1 MSANTPSHLAP
12 DPVVQ
17 ADRAQ
22 RRAAAADRSAWVA
35 ASAGSGKTKVLTD
48 RVLSLLLAGGDPGR
62 ILCLTFT
69 KAAAAEM
76 AVRVTA
82 RLAKWAV
89 TEEAALHDALAQLL
103 GRQAHQDELLRARR
117 LFARVLDVPGGMKIQ
132 TVHGFC
138 QSVLRRFPLEAGISP
153 QFEVLDPLS
162 AAELAAT
169 ASAQVLTRARAAA
182 AADAPL
188 AAALAVVNDG
198 TSETVFGELVGD
210 LVNARARVE
219 AMLEHFGNVT
229 GAIAAL
235 YRHIGADPEVT
246 PAQARAALAS
256 GGADADL
263 RLLAAAWA
271 GGSASEQD
279 RGASLTAWLATPPAA
294 RTAAYD
300 GYRGLFLTTKG
311 QVRKSLVTKATAEA
325 HPGALAV
332 AEAEADRLV
341 AGEAR
346 FRAAVVARASA
357 AVTTLGAAMLTA
369 YERAKQA
376 RDWLD
381 YEDLI
386 LRTRRLLMAPGGPSW
401 VLYKLDGGIDHILV
415 DEAQDTNPAQWQVI
429 AKLAEGFFDASAGM
443 GARSVFAVGDI
454 KQSIFSFQGADPAG
468 FTAMRRHFANAV
480 GGAGGQWEDVPMNV
494 SFRSAPAIL
503 AAVDAVFA
511 DPEMAAAVG
520 EEVPIRHVS
529 ARPSVPGSVELWAP
543 VTVGDEDAAA
553 IWAPPDRQIA
563 QDDPRHILAERIAG
577 QVRQWLDDGT
587 ALASGERPIEAGDV
601 MVLVRRRDALV
612 EALARAFKRQGIP
625 VAGVDRMILT
635 DQLAVMDLI
644 KLGEFLLLPEDDLTL
659 ATVLK
664 SPLIGLDEADLFE
677 LAHDRGGAG
686 LWRALRRRAHERPGW
701 VRADAQLLA
710 WLDRADRTPPHELF
724 AGILAE
730 GGWHAIIGRLGPD
743 AVDPLDEFLSQALAY
758 EQTHVPSLQG
768 FLHWL
773 AAAEFE
779 VKRDLEGAGG
789 GQVRIMTAHGAKVLQ
804 APIVF
809 LPDTL
814 QVPKSTPRLLWDT
827 DAAGAPLL
835 LWPPRSGDDD
845 RRAGTCRAAARAAQ
859 LAEYRRLLYVAMT
872 RAEDHLIVCGWHG
885 RQRPAENWYEAV
897 AAGLARA
904 GAAALEADETT
915 PAPTILKLTD
925 GPPPTATDTVALPV
939 VEAPPPPP
947 HFSVPPPPE
956 RWPSRPLTP
965 SGARAEAPAVRSPVD
980 AAGGD
985 RFARGLLIHRLL
997 QVLPEVA
1004 PPRRAAV
1011 GAAMLARPVHGLAA
1025 AEQAAYLAEVM
1036 AILDDPAY
1044 AAFFGPHARAEVP
1057 IVGQIGDGDAAVV
1070 VSGQIDRLA
1079 VLPDRVAIIDY
1090 KTNRP
1095 PPADVTGVAPA
1106 YLDQLRGYRDL
1117 VARLYPDRPVECY
1130 LVWTDGPR
1138 LMRVSDAILD
1148 NGAM

>member
-1 MSANTPSHLAP
+1 MSAASNNESAR
-12 DPVVQ
+12 DPVAQ

-76 AVRVTA
+76 AVRVTG

-89 TEEAALHDALAQLL
+89 TDEAVLHHALAQLL
-103 GRQAHQDELLRARR
+103 GRQARQDELLRARR

-138 QSVLRRFPLEAGISP
+138 QSVLRRFPLEAGVSP

-162 AAELAAT
+162 AAELAAA
-169 ASAQVLTRARAAA
+169 ASAQVLTRARRRRRDD
-182 AADAPL
+182 ADAPL

-235 YRHIGADPEVT
+235 YRHIGADPAVG
-246 PAQARAALAS
+246 PAQLRAALAA

-263 RLLAAAWA
+263 RQLAAAWA
-271 GGSASEQD
+271 DGSAREQQ
-279 RGASLTAWLATPPAA
+279 RGASLAAWLTTPVAA
-294 RTAAYD
+294 RATAYD
-300 GYRGLFLTTKG
+300 AYRALFLTDKG
-311 QVRKSLVTKATAEA
+311 QPRKSLVTKSTATAY
-325 HPGALAV
+325 PGALAV

-346 FRAAVVARASA
+346 IRAAVVARASA
-357 AVTTLGAAMLTA
+357 AVVTLGAAMLAA
-369 YERAKQA
+369 YARAKHV

-386 LRTRRLLMAPGGPSW
+386 LCTQRLLTAPGGPSW

-429 AKLAEGFFDASAGM
+429 AKLAEGFFDAPADA
-443 GARSVFAVGDI
+443 GARSVFAVGDV

-468 FTAMRRHFANAV
+468 FTAMRRHFAAAV
-480 GGAGGQWEDVPMNV
+480 SGAGGHWDDVPMNV

-503 AAVDAVFA
+503 AAVDAGFA

-520 EEVPIRHVS
+520 EAAPIRHLS
-529 ARPSVPGSVELWAP
+529 ARPAVPGTVELWAP
-543 VTVGDEDAAA
+543 VTVDADDAAA

-563 QDDPRHILAERIAG
+563 QDDPRHLLAERIAG

-587 ALASGERPIEAGDV
+587 ALATGERPIEAGDGL
-601 MVLVRRRDALV
+601 VLVRRRDALV

-625 VAGVDRMILT
+625 VTGVDRMILT

-686 LWRALRRRAHERPGW
+686 LWRALRRRAHECPGW

-730 GGWHAIIGRLGPD
+730 GVARHYQPFGTGRG
-743 AVDPLDEFLSQALAY
+743 
-758 EQTHVPSLQG
+758 
-768 FLHWL
+768 
-773 AAAEFE
+773 
-779 VKRDLEGAGG
+779 
-789 GQVRIMTAHGAKVLQ
+789 
-804 APIVF
+804 
-809 LPDTL
+809 
-814 QVPKSTPRLLWDT
+814 
-827 DAAGAPLL
+827 
-835 LWPPRSGDDD
+835 
-845 RRAGTCRAAARAAQ
+845 
-859 LAEYRRLLYVAMT
+859 
-872 RAEDHLIVCGWHG
+872 
-885 RQRPAENWYEAV
+885 
-897 AAGLARA
+897 
-904 GAAALEADETT
+904 
-915 PAPTILKLTD
+915 
-925 GPPPTATDTVALPV
+925 
-939 VEAPPPPP
+939 
-947 HFSVPPPPE
+947 
-956 RWPSRPLTP
+956 
-965 SGARAEAPAVRSPVD
+965 
-980 AAGGD
+980 
-985 RFARGLLIHRLL
+985 
-997 QVLPEVA
+997 
-1004 PPRRAAV
+1004 
-1011 GAAMLARPVHGLAA
+1011 
-1025 AEQAAYLAEVM
+1025 
-1036 AILDDPAY
+1036 
-1044 AAFFGPHARAEVP
+1044 
-1057 IVGQIGDGDAAVV
+1057 
-1070 VSGQIDRLA
+1070 
-1079 VLPDRVAIIDY
+1079 
-1090 KTNRP
+1090 RP
-1095 PPADVTGVAPA
+1095 P
-1106 YLDQLRGYRDL
+1106 
-1117 VARLYPDRPVECY
+1117 
-1130 LVWTDGPR
+1130 
-1138 LMRVSDAILD
+1138 
-1148 NGAM
+1148 